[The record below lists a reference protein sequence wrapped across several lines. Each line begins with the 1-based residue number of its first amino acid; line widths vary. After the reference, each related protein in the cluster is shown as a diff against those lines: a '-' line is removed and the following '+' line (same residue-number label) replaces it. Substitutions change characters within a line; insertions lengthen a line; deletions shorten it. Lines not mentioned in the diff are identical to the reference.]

1 MNINAS
7 ECVGQDLPVLKGLNV
22 PIMIVKPKIRYTMG
36 TCKEKGLI
44 NILNY
49 DLMKI

>member
-7 ECVGQDLPVLKGLNV
+7 ECVGQDLPVLKGPNV
-22 PIMIVKPKIRYTMG
+22 SIMIVKPKTRYTMG
-36 TCKEKGLI
+36 TCEKKGLI
-44 NILNY
+44 SILIY